1 MTPYLLTV
9 CDLSISER
17 SSTHREGRTQHG
29 LADFPAR
36 NRVPVPYDK
45 TFNYLLSP
53 PGCPASSLNR
63 GFGHRYFEVLAK
75 TFKYVYVSLILCD

>member
-36 NRVPVPYDK
+36 NRVPGVG
-45 TFNYLLSP
+45 YLPFGFLPSIY
-53 PGCPASSLNR
+53 SSKLDLDMRRSEAPSQSSIN
-63 GFGHRYFEVLAK
+63 
-75 TFKYVYVSLILCD
+75 